1 MKRKVVKTLLWLSLG
16 VLWVVF
22 VRIGDR
28 NGIKIADFIP
38 LAGIAAAL
46 IFDSVRDI
54 QKRRMDIRKR
64 VLAINDGRT
73 FAYDNILIS
82 KSEDNDRAIKVRNDL
97 FWIDLKDGSAID
109 ERKLLDSLIADFRR
123 LSRENSSFRK
133 VMADRLIEFSLVD
146 NVSFEGKI
154 LAQKSMAF
162 SDICR

>member
-16 VLWVVF
+16 VLWVVL

-38 LAGIAAAL
+38 LAGITAAL

-82 KSEDNDRAIKVRNDL
+82 KSEDNDRAIRVRNDL
-97 FWIDLKDGSAID
+97 F
-109 ERKLLDSLIADFRR
+109 
-123 LSRENSSFRK
+123 
-133 VMADRLIEFSLVD
+133 
-146 NVSFEGKI
+146 
-154 LAQKSMAF
+154 
-162 SDICR
+162 